1 MGIGHIH
8 APEPEFQYEQELTNA
23 IASAIQS
30 TVDGTRTV
38 VLPTFGFGLDVVVFT
53 EKADGS
59 PRTCFFRNES

>member
-30 TVDGTRTV
+30 AVDGTRTV
-38 VLPTFGFGLDVVVFT
+38 VLPTFGFGLDVVVL
-53 EKADGS
+53 
-59 PRTCFFRNES
+59 PRRQTARPARVFLR